1 MIESDESLR
10 SRGAFI
16 KGAIAGAAGTVAAGI
31 DRHAAH
37 AYTGAQQMRQGSNVS
52 QLSLSEASQL
62 VRSKKVSPVELTRE
76 CLSRIERLN
85 PKLNAFI
92 TVTADS
98 ALAEARQAEAEIQH
112 DRWRGPLHG
121 IPIGLKD
128 LIDTAGV
135 RTTAASAVFLDRVP
149 TSDAAVVRHLKRS
162 GAILLGKQ
170 NLHEFAYGG
179 SSVVSFFGV

>member
-1 MIESDESLR
+1 MLESDESLR
-10 SRGAFI
+10 SRRAFI
-16 KGAIAGAAGTVAAGI
+16 KGTIAGAAGTVVAGI

-37 AYTGAQQMRQGSNVS
+37 AHTGAQQRRHGSNIS

-62 VRSKKVSPVELTRE
+62 VRSKKVSPVELTHE
-76 CLSRIERLN
+76 CLSHMERLN

-112 DRWRGPLHG
+112 ERWRGPLHG
-121 IPIGLKD
+121 IPIALKD

-135 RTTAASAVFLDRVP
+135 RTTAASGLFKDRVP
-149 TSDAAVVRHLKRS
+149 AQHAEIVH
-162 GAILLGKQ
+162 
-170 NLHEFAYGG
+170 
-179 SSVVSFFGV
+179 